1 MSFYCSV
8 SQIKNFLLDEPLLD
22 YLNLY
27 GDKSK
32 QSKPFFEECDFLTFI
47 MDMGNK
53 WEEYVVNIIVEK
65 CKLNNLSYTFVE
77 RKSGYH
83 QTKNAL
89 SNKTDVIFQA
99 QVKDWNNNIT
109 GYPDIIVKKN
119 AFLKLFKSSFVELQ
133 NIPDTE
139 YIVIDI
145 KFSSIKSDENF
156 YVIETSNYV
165 KFIKGQISMYSRML
179 KSVSP
184 VGFIISKDSLTI
196 DNPIAV
202 NVKDKNIIKAC
213 DDAINWLKLLYK
225 EGKNMDISNLKPN
238 LNNTMDGYWR
248 EYKKELATI
257 QKNSFIEKQ
266 NELVNIPPNITFKT
280 NVAYMSTVVCNKFDL
295 HLPVEPYT
303 VAIML
308 KLNNKIHFNITYGFT
323 DENLL
328 GQYNLENYTIV
339 SNRKLDFPSYVLNC
353 DPNHKGTIKTE
364 LEITAVYNRNK
375 LSEEIIRGIID
386 YCLEYCNELEKQ
398 YNLI

>member
-8 SQIKNFLLDEPLLD
+8 SQIKNFLLEEPLLD

-32 QSKPFFEECDFLTFI
+32 QTKPTFEECDFSTFI

-77 RKSGYH
+77 RKAGYH

-99 QVKDWNNNIT
+99 QVKDWNNNIS
-109 GYPDIIVKKN
+109 GYPDIILKKS
-119 AFLKLFKSSFVELQ
+119 AFLKLFKSSFDEV
-133 NIPDTE
+133 NNVPDNE

-145 KFSSIKSDENF
+145 KFSTVKSDENS
-156 YVIETSNYV
+156 YVIQNSNYI

-184 VGFIISKDSLTI
+184 VGFIISKDILTI
-196 DNPIAV
+196 EHPIAV
-202 NVKDKNIIKAC
+202 NVKDKVLNKEC
-213 DDAINWLKLLYK
+213 DSAIEWLKLLHEK
-225 EGKNMDISNLKPN
+225 GKDLDISNLKPN
-238 LNNTMDGYWR
+238 MNNTMDGYWR
-248 EYKKELATI
+248 EYKKELA
-257 QKNSFIEKQ
+257 SFSEEKQ
-266 NELVNIPPNITFKT
+266 DDWVEIPSASKT
-280 NVAYMSTVVCNKFDL
+280 NVAYISTVVCNKFDL
-295 HLPVEPYT
+295 HSPVKQYT
-303 VAIML
+303 VAVMV
-308 KLNNKIHFNITYGFT
+308 KLNNEIHFNITYGFT

-328 GQYNLENYTIV
+328 EQYNIENYTIV
-339 SNRKLDFPSYVLNC
+339 STRKLEFPSHIININPVR
-353 DPNHKGTIKTE
+353 KGPIKSE
-364 LEITAVYNRNK
+364 LEITAVYNRDK

-386 YCLEYCNELEKQ
+386 YCLEDCNELEKQ

>member
-8 SQIKNFLLDEPLLD
+8 SQIKNFILEEPLLD

-32 QSKPFFEECDFLTFI
+32 QTKPTFEECDFSTFI

-77 RKSGYH
+77 RKAGYH

-109 GYPDIIVKKN
+109 GYPDIILKKA
-119 AFLKLFKSSFVELQ
+119 AFLKLFKSYFNELQ
-133 NIPDTE
+133 NVPDNE

-145 KFSSIKSDENF
+145 KFSSVKSDENS
-156 YVIETSNYV
+156 YVIQNSNYI
-165 KFIKGQISMYSRML
+165 KFIQAQILMYSRML

-184 VGFIISKDSLTI
+184 IGFIISKDISTLEY
-196 DNPIAV
+196 PIAV
-202 NVKDKNIIKAC
+202 NVKDKDISKDC
-213 DDAINWLKLLYK
+213 DDAIKWLKLLHEK
-225 EGKNMDISNLKPN
+225 GKDLDISNLKPN
-238 LNNTMDGYWR
+238 LNNTMDGHWR
-248 EYKKELATI
+248 EYKKEI
-257 QKNSFIEKQ
+257 SSKHDDWIEINPEIK
-266 NELVNIPPNITFKT
+266 ISKT
-280 NVAYMSTVVCNKFDL
+280 NVAYISTVVCNKFDL
-295 HLPVEPYT
+295 YSPVKQYT
-303 VAIML
+303 VAVMV
-308 KLNNKIHFNITYGFT
+308 KLNNEIHFNITYGFT

-328 GQYNLENYTIV
+328 EQYNIENYTLI
-339 SNRKLDFPSYVLNC
+339 SNRKLDFPSHVINIV
-353 DPNHKGTIKTE
+353 PERKGPIKTE
-364 LEITAVYNRNK
+364 LEITAVYNRDK

-386 YCLEYCNELEKQ
+386 YCLEDCNELEKQ

>member
-8 SQIKNFLLDEPLLD
+8 SQIKNFLLEEPLLD

-32 QSKPFFEECDFLTFI
+32 QTKPTFEECDFSTFI

-109 GYPDIIVKKN
+109 GYPDIILKKS
-119 AFLKLFKSSFVELQ
+119 AFLKLFKSSFDEL
-133 NIPDTE
+133 NNVPDNE

-145 KFSSIKSDENF
+145 KFSTVKSDENS
-156 YVIETSNYV
+156 YVIQNSNYI

-184 VGFIISKDSLTI
+184 IGFIISKDISTI
-196 DNPIAV
+196 EYPISV
-202 NVKDKNIIKAC
+202 NVKDKVLNKEC
-213 DDAINWLKLLYK
+213 DSAIEWLKLLYEK
-225 EGKNMDISNLKPN
+225 GKDLDISNLKPN

-248 EYKKELATI
+248 EYKKELT
-257 QKNSFIEKQ
+257 SFSEEKQ
-266 NELVNIPPNITFKT
+266 DDWVEIPSAPKT
-280 NVAYMSTVVCNKFDL
+280 NVEYISTVVCNKFDL
-295 HLPVEPYT
+295 HSPVKQYT
-303 VAIML
+303 VAVMV
-308 KLNNKIHFNITYGFT
+308 KLNNEIHFNITYGFT

-328 GQYNLENYTIV
+328 EQYNIDNYTVV
-339 SNRKLDFPSYVLNC
+339 STRKLEFPSHIININ
-353 DPNHKGTIKTE
+353 PERKGPIKSE
-364 LEITAVYNRNK
+364 LEITAVYNRDK

-386 YCLEYCNELEKQ
+386 YCLEDCNELEKR

>member
-8 SQIKNFLLDEPLLD
+8 SQIKNFLLEEPLLD

-32 QSKPFFEECDFLTFI
+32 QTKPVFEECDFSTFI

-65 CKLNNLSYTFVE
+65 CKLNNISYTFIE
-77 RKSGYH
+77 RKTGYH

-89 SNKTDVIFQA
+89 SNKIDVIFQA

-109 GYPDIIVKKN
+109 GYPDIILKKS
-119 AFLKLFKSSFVELQ
+119 AFLKLFKSSFNELQ
-133 NIPDTE
+133 NVPDTE

-145 KFSSIKSDENF
+145 KFSSVKSDENS
-156 YVIETSNYV
+156 YVIQNSNYI

-184 VGFIISKDSLTI
+184 IGFIISKDISTI
-196 DNPIAV
+196 EHPIAV
-202 NVKDKNIIKAC
+202 NVKDKDLNKEC
-213 DDAINWLKLLYK
+213 DSAIEWLKLLHEK
-225 EGKNMDISNLKPN
+225 GKDLDISNLKPN

-248 EYKKELATI
+248 EYKKELTSKYEVEI
-257 QKNSFIEKQ
+257 NPEIKT
-266 NELVNIPPNITFKT
+266 PKT
-280 NVAYMSTVVCNKFDL
+280 NVAYICTVVCNKFDL
-295 HLPVEPYT
+295 HSPVKQYT
-303 VAIML
+303 VAVMV
-308 KLNNKIHFNITYGFT
+308 KLNNEIHFNITYGFT

-328 GQYNLENYTIV
+328 EQYNIENYTLV
-339 SNRKLDFPSYVLNC
+339 SNRKLDFPSNIINI
-353 DPNHKGTIKTE
+353 DPERKGPIKTE
-364 LEITAVYNRNK
+364 LEITAVYNRDK

-386 YCLEYCNELEKQ
+386 YCLEDCNELEKR